1 MVVAAAL
8 STLVAPGISSAAPA
22 KGASAPEASVEDVDG
37 KKLALSSLEGKTV
50 VVVYEDKDSAK
61 LNDAFKEG
69 LKKLDLSSVAVL
81 PVADVSEYNS
91 WPAKGFVKDA
101 IREESK
107 KAGVTIY
114 CDWDASFRKA
124 LELTKGTSCIVIFSK
139 KGKVLFAHDGALSE
153 DQQKAALSAVSKD
166 G

>member
-8 STLVAPGISSAAPA
+8 STLVAPGMAAAAPA
-22 KGASAPEASVEDVDG
+22 KGADAPEASVEDVEG

-124 LELTKGTSCIVIFSK
+124 LELTKGTSCIVVLSK

-153 DQQKAALSAVSKD
+153 DQRKAALGAVSKD
-166 G
+166 A